1 MASYK
6 QHLAEEAVAIT
17 EEHMQ
22 LLNALNHLVKAT
34 TEKNNEA
41 IALYGEEIR
50 KSSKKFSQCLI
61 RLSNLINAMP
71 DEPIIFV
78 DKNNPFGL

>member
-6 QHLAEEAVAIT
+6 QHLAEEAVEIT

-22 LLNALNHLVKAT
+22 LLNALNNLLKAT
-34 TEKNNEA
+34 MEKNTES
-41 IALYGEEIR
+41 ITLYTDEIK
-50 KSSKKFSQCLI
+50 KSSKKFNQCLI

-78 DKNNPFGL
+78 DNNHPFDI